1 MYLIQKVHNT
11 EKKIKYLQ
19 KTNRQTTRETNTKQ
33 QLKNIRETN
42 YKTVF

>member
-11 EKKIKYLQ
+11 EKYISTYKKQTNYNRDKY
-19 KTNRQTTRETNTKQ
+19 KQ
-33 QLKNIRETN
+33 QLLNIRETN